1 MTLDRATNATLAR
14 IAAAKSPDDLADLY
28 GEAIA
33 HDVTFEAWTAR
44 RTALEG
50 SVDGAPDLAAEARR
64 HAIALASIAAG
75 RRVAAREA
83 AAWTF
88 GRDARIAPE
97 RSSRRPS

>member
-1 MTLDRATNATLAR
+1 MSVDRATNATLAR
-14 IAAAKSPDDLADLY
+14 IAAAKSAAELSDLY

-33 HDVTFEAWTAR
+33 RDVTFEAWAAR

-50 SVDGAPDLAAEARR
+50 SVDGAPDLASEARR

-75 RRVAAREA
+75 RRVSAREA

-97 RSSRRPS
+97 RSSRRPA